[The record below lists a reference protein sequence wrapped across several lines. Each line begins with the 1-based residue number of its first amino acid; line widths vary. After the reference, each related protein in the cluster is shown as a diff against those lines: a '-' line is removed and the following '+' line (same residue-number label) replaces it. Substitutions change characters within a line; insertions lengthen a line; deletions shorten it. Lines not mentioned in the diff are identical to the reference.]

1 MDLPVPAKRIVG
13 RDVVYLPPFAATAAS
28 ITPDPETGIGSW
40 SDDELEHPL
49 TEGMRPDHRRL
60 PGVPLA
66 AITSVNFL

>member
-1 MDLPVPAKRIVG
+1 MSFD
-13 RDVVYLPPFAATAAS
+13 LPPFVATAAN

-40 SDDELEHPL
+40 RDDELKHAL